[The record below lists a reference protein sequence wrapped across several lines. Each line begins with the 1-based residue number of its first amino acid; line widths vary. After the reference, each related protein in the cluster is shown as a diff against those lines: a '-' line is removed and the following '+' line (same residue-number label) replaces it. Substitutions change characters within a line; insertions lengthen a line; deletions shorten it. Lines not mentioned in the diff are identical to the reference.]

1 MPAGTW
7 SSRRARSTPASPSER
22 ADAVARIPY
31 PDPGHLGEPQREA
44 LERLPPLNV
53 FRMLAHAQ
61 SAFRPYLRFGGAL
74 LADLELDAV
83 LRELAILR
91 TARLIEAEYEWV
103 QHVAIGRAVGIT
115 DEQLLALDAGDLEHQ
130 AFGPTDRAVLRFTS
144 ELVVQP
150 RPGDETFAELREH
163 LPDRQIVELILV
175 IGAYTMLGRMMT
187 ALDLDLDE
195 AVGDDVV
202 RSARRD

>member
-1 MPAGTW
+1 M
-7 SSRRARSTPASPSER
+7 
-22 ADAVARIPY
+22 ARIPY
-31 PDPGHLGEPQREA
+31 PELEELGEPQRA
-44 LERLPPLNV
+44 PLAALPPLNV
-53 FRMLAHAQ
+53 FRMLSHAQ

-74 LADLELDAV
+74 LADLELGAV
-83 LRELAILR
+83 ERELAILR

-115 DEQLLALDAGDLEHQ
+115 DEQLLAVDAGDLEH
-130 AFGPTDRAVLRFTS
+130 AVFGPTDRAVLRFAS

-150 RPGDETFAELREH
+150 RPDDETFAELREH